1 MSRMLANTMLLF
13 VIGTIGCIVLG
24 GILVAIRASK
34 FVRRERAKQ
43 NAMEAELMIA
53 ADKIKKDPETASG

>member
-1 MSRMLANTMLLF
+1 MPKILADTVLLL

-24 GILVAIRASK
+24 SILVAIRASK

-53 ADKIKKDPETASG
+53 TDKIKKDPETASG